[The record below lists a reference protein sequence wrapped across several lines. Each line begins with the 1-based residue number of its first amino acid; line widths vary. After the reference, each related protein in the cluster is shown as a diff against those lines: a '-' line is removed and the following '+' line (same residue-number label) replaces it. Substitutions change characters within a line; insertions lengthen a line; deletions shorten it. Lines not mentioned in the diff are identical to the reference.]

1 MSKNTLQSYR
11 RDLHSFQEFLSLR
24 ERSISSAETAD
35 VEAFIS
41 SLKDGELKPSSIA
54 RTVVAIR
61 SLYKFLAREN
71 GTVDIAREVKPPRI
85 PKRLP
90 KALTLS
96 EITSLIEAC
105 GNEGISIRDRA
116 MVELLYASGARV
128 SEIVA
133 LDLSDLSRDEELFTL
148 LVKGKGGKERLVP
161 VGRYARE
168 ALDNYLVRIRPTI
181 AREKRS
187 SALFLNQRGERLS
200 RQSAWKI
207 VLDAA
212 KRAKIESK
220 VSPHALRH
228 SFATHLLDGGAD
240 IRVVQELLG
249 HASVTTTQIYT
260 LVTIDKLRESYA
272 LAHPRSR

>member
-24 ERSISSAETAD
+24 NRSISSAETAD

-90 KALTLS
+90 KALTLT

>member
-24 ERSISSAETAD
+24 NRSISSAETAD

-71 GTVDIAREVKPPRI
+71 SAVDIAREVKPPRI

-90 KALTLS
+90 KALTLT

-148 LVKGKGGKERLVP
+148 LVKGKRGKERLVP

-181 AREKRS
+181 AHEKRS

>member
-24 ERSISSAETAD
+24 NRSISSAETAD

-71 GTVDIAREVKPPRI
+71 GAVDIAREVKPPRI

-90 KALTLS
+90 KALTLT

-116 MVELLYASGARV
+116 LVELLYASGARV

>member
-1 MSKNTLQSYR
+1 
-11 RDLHSFQEFLSLR
+11 
-24 ERSISSAETAD
+24 
-35 VEAFIS
+35 
-41 SLKDGELKPSSIA
+41 
-54 RTVVAIR
+54 
-61 SLYKFLAREN
+61 
-71 GTVDIAREVKPPRI
+71 
-85 PKRLP
+85 
-90 KALTLS
+90 
-96 EITSLIEAC
+96 
-105 GNEGISIRDRA
+105 